1 MGIVRIGVTHKVCR
15 RKSHEKEWLGRTCC
29 KLGAAHIFV
38 TELTVIEKLK
48 EPYPFSK
55 GNLVPVVGSNP
66 TCRECVRS
74 SEILSKRIAAK
85 AGRLEFCGGVGVRQN
100 CERCAPVGSTS
111 HNSVL

>member
-66 TCRECVRS
+66 TCRLPAGMVEECVRS

-85 AGRLEFCGGVGVRQN
+85 ESAKM
-100 CERCAPVGSTS
+100 S
-111 HNSVL
+111 